1 MMCSWLLESLFCA
14 LGLYIFIPIPC
25 FLNSCFIMYLTY
37 AYFGVKIG
45 VFKRQ
50 SYRVGKKDLG
60 ICWFT
65 PQIPAIA
72 RDSQGESRSQE
83 LYEPAM

>member
-1 MMCSWLLESLFCA
+1 
-14 LGLYIFIPIPC
+14 
-25 FLNSCFIMYLTY
+25 MYLTY